1 MLQDKD
7 SGHTRSKFIA
17 GRFLIG
23 FGQSFTSIATLFLM
37 VEIIPS
43 SQRSNYRPNGSNLVP
58 GSKQA
63 ALVMEEINQINEL
76 GQEGLTED
84 DHGHKLA

>member
-1 MLQDKD
+1 
-7 SGHTRSKFIA
+7 
-17 GRFLIG
+17 
-23 FGQSFTSIATLFLM
+23 
-37 VEIIPS
+37 
-43 SQRSNYRPNGSNLVP
+43 VP